1 MGASARRLKI
11 LLIEDRTISKSDK
24 DELGTDAIELY
35 EITYKAT
42 SRTHRCLTD
51 WNHMLA
57 LVQELSDPGMERD
70 IDVPDMAL
78 IDCHFEEDKA
88 SPSLK
93 EGAIDPRGLLY
104 GLALMS
110 FFIGKYPGRPFGFDV
125 YSQDLSRAASD
136 PYAQTFYSLLRALS
150 RAIDRPLGVTPNTFA
165 IEMGETPPG
174 IEPKDKVR
182 SVLKI
187 YRNSLKNSFIQ
198 HSDLVPS
205 DNGASF
211 NKCIEAIQC
220 FLKDKAE
227 IPSDLYL
234 EWYNGRG
241 VTDRVLLRSLF
252 SDCLNEDGS
261 WSIELINDGNVL
273 QFLDQIATNEI
284 DFQNILL
291 EPVKSILEKLE
302 ASDDLNKSTGSNE
315 EEGDEIA
322 WPRGVLGYKQKVLAF
337 LILWA
342 KDRCNKNWERADN
355 GNASAIYANG
365 TTLLT
370 KLKQSDKE
378 INRAI
383 TNGELGIPC
392 ATQKQLTVLLDSTN
406 SWPFDS
412 TQMQK
417 IKDLIE
423 KYLDEICDPD
433 NPSNF
438 KYCRQ
443 LFRPKFLART

>member
-1 MGASARRLKI
+1 MGTSARCLKI
-11 LLIEDRTISKSDK
+11 LLIEDRTIIKSDK
-24 DELGTDAIELY
+24 DELGIDAIELY
-35 EITYKAT
+35 KITYKAT
-42 SRTHRCLTD
+42 PRTHRSLTD

-57 LVQELSDPGMERD
+57 LVQDLSDPGMERD

-78 IDCHFEEDKA
+78 IDCHFEKDVV

-150 RAIDRPLGVTPNTFA
+150 RAIDSPLGVTPKTFA
-165 IEMGETPPG
+165 VEMGETPPG
-174 IEPKDKVR
+174 IEPKNKVR

-187 YRNSLKNSFIQ
+187 YRSSLRNGFIQ

-211 NKCIEAIQC
+211 NICIEAIQR
-220 FLKDKAE
+220 FLTSGVS

-252 SDCLNEDGS
+252 ADCLNEDGS
-261 WSIELINDGNVL
+261 WSVDLLKNETDL
-273 QFLDQIATNEI
+273 QFLDEIAIN
-284 DFQNILL
+284 DVNFKNILL
-291 EPVKSILEKLE
+291 EPVKFILETLGG
-302 ASDDLNKSTGSNE
+302 DE
-315 EEGDEIA
+315 EEEID
-322 WPRGVLGYKQKVLAF
+322 WPRGALGYRQKVLAF

-342 KDRCNKNWERADN
+342 KDRCNKNWERDEN
-355 GNASAIYANG
+355 ENASVIYANG
-365 TTLLT
+365 TTLLAELNQIDT
-370 KLKQSDKE
+370 E

-383 TNGELGIPC
+383 TNGRLGIPC
-392 ATQKQLTVLLDSTN
+392 QTHGQLTKLLDSKG

-433 NPSNF
+433 HAMNS
-438 KYCRQ
+438 KYCKK
-443 LFRPKFLART
+443 FRPKFLAGT